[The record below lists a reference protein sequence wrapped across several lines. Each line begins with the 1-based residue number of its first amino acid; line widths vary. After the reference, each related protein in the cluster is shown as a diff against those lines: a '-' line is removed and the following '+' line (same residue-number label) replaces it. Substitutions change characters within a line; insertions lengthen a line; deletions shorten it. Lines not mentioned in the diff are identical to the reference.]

1 MEKQNN
7 YPVSMLCD
15 RETTN
20 LAKSQKGFLTFIIRP
35 AFELVTKILPRL
47 QFAVD
52 MVDTNL
58 KKWEAEEDKFE
69 KLKESGNNIE
79 DTVER
84 KYQSSAS
91 MQGANQLNL
100 MQL

>member
-1 MEKQNN
+1 
-7 YPVSMLCD
+7 
-15 RETTN
+15 
-20 LAKSQKGFLTFIIRP
+20 
-35 AFELVTKILPRL
+35 
-47 QFAVD
+47 